1 MHKRKIG
8 RIVLSCIYASGGK
21 LVANALDRIF
31 KRHQRMLGAFVVLPI
46 FDVMLVS
53 SFVVKP
59 STTHSGLSS
68 AYSDRRAVALI
79 ILYALEKLRGGEF

>member
-59 STTHSGLSS
+59 GVAFSYGSS
-68 AYSDRRAVALI
+68 ASSDRRTVSLKI
-79 ILYALEKLRGGEF
+79 FYAFEKFGRRKL